1 MITLKIDEIEI
12 AVPEGM
18 TVIDA
23 AQQAGI
29 YIPHLCSHPDLPS
42 LKEMKPAEAVY
53 RGENRIENK
62 KTDLL
67 YEGCQLCMVEIDGK
81 EDLQRACVT
90 SVADGMVVQT
100 TTQKVDEHRRDRL
113 MFLLSKHPHACL
125 TCAQKEGCA
134 RFPCSTNVP
143 ENERCCPQFGK
154 CEFQKIA
161 EYVKIKPE
169 TSRYY
174 FENLPFIKDDP
185 LFERNYNLCIGCTR
199 CIRACK
205 EVRGIGAVDFVFDED
220 GRVILGTVSPNLRE
234 SACRFCTACVEV
246 CPTGTLM
253 DKKPFEETPCR
264 NACPVGVDVPR
275 YVHLAAQGKFDES
288 YAVVKEKL
296 PLPSVCGYVCLSFCE
311 SECRREDVNE
321 SVGIRALK
329 RYVSENHSD
338 LWKANLTPP
347 VPTGKKVA
355 IIGTGPAGLTAGYY
369 LARKGHEVILFEKSS
384 QAGGMLRHAI
394 SRKRLPKKALEEDIE
409 EIVKAGVQIKLNSPS
424 GDIGQILKNGFN
436 AIFIATG
443 TNFVGSTTSSLK
455 KDGIEFNPE
464 NVATVPEK
472 EGVFQLLD
480 AEENVIFI
488 KGAMNLKQELT
499 DQLELAQDSRF
510 FMYIEEQM
518 FSKRESELLQHFIM
532 EHGKMPKM
540 NQELEDLF

>member
-1 MITLKIDEIEI
+1 
-12 AVPEGM
+12 
-18 TVIDA
+18 
-23 AQQAGI
+23 
-29 YIPHLCSHPDLPS
+29 
-42 LKEMKPAEAVY
+42 
-53 RGENRIENK
+53 
-62 KTDLL
+62 
-67 YEGCQLCMVEIDGK
+67 MVEIDGK

-455 KDGIEFNPE
+455 KDGIEFNQE
-464 NVATVPEK
+464 NVAAVPEK

>member
-1 MITLKIDEIEI
+1 
-12 AVPEGM
+12 
-18 TVIDA
+18 
-23 AQQAGI
+23 
-29 YIPHLCSHPDLPS
+29 
-42 LKEMKPAEAVY
+42 
-53 RGENRIENK
+53 
-62 KTDLL
+62 
-67 YEGCQLCMVEIDGK
+67 MVEIDGK

-296 PLPSVCGYVCLSFCE
+296 PLPSVCGYVCLSF
-311 SECRREDVNE
+311 
-321 SVGIRALK
+321 
-329 RYVSENHSD
+329 
-338 LWKANLTPP
+338 
-347 VPTGKKVA
+347 
-355 IIGTGPAGLTAGYY
+355 
-369 LARKGHEVILFEKSS
+369 
-384 QAGGMLRHAI
+384 
-394 SRKRLPKKALEEDIE
+394 
-409 EIVKAGVQIKLNSPS
+409 
-424 GDIGQILKNGFN
+424 
-436 AIFIATG
+436 
-443 TNFVGSTTSSLK
+443 
-455 KDGIEFNPE
+455 
-464 NVATVPEK
+464 
-472 EGVFQLLD
+472 
-480 AEENVIFI
+480 
-488 KGAMNLKQELT
+488 
-499 DQLELAQDSRF
+499 
-510 FMYIEEQM
+510 
-518 FSKRESELLQHFIM
+518 
-532 EHGKMPKM
+532 
-540 NQELEDLF
+540 